1 MKKILVTGSAGF
13 IGMHLCE
20 SLLLDGHRVL
30 GIDNLNEYY
39 DVNLKKDRL
48 KLLKDHK
55 GFSFIELDITDQ
67 MKVDAA
73 FKNFN
78 PDKVVNLAAQA
89 GVGYSL
95 VNPHAYIN
103 SNIKGFMNIL
113 EASKNLKV
121 KGLIYASSAS
131 VYGGNEK
138 KPFSENDFVDK
149 PISMYAVS
157 KKTNELMAHTYSHL
171 HGLKTTGLRFFSA
184 YGPWGRPD
192 MAMYIFSEK
201 ICRGQPINVF
211 NNGNMFRDFTFI
223 EDVVKGVKLA
233 LVENFDC
240 EVFNLGYGKSQN
252 LMDMI
257 KILESCLDKKVNIK
271 FKEIM
276 PGDVQATHADIS
288 RARDLLGYIPSMDIS
303 VGIPKFVNW
312 FKSYHNYK

>member
-201 ICRGQPINVF
+201 ICKGQPINVF

-271 FKEIM
+271 FKEMM
-276 PGDVQATHADIS
+276 PGDIQATHADIS
-288 RARDLLGYIPSMDIS
+288 RSRDLLGYLPSVDIS

>member
-1 MKKILVTGSAGF
+1 
-13 IGMHLCE
+13 
-20 SLLLDGHRVL
+20 
-30 GIDNLNEYY
+30 
-39 DVNLKKDRL
+39 
-48 KLLKDHK
+48 
-55 GFSFIELDITDQ
+55 
-67 MKVDAA
+67 
-73 FKNFN
+73 
-78 PDKVVNLAAQA
+78 
-89 GVGYSL
+89 
-95 VNPHAYIN
+95 
-103 SNIKGFMNIL
+103 
-113 EASKNLKV
+113 
-121 KGLIYASSAS
+121 
-131 VYGGNEK
+131 
-138 KPFSENDFVDK
+138 
-149 PISMYAVS
+149 
-157 KKTNELMAHTYSHL
+157 MAHTYSHL

-271 FKEIM
+271 FKEMM
-276 PGDVQATHADIS
+276 PGDIQATHADIS
-288 RARDLLGYIPSMDIS
+288 RSRDLLGYLPSVDIS